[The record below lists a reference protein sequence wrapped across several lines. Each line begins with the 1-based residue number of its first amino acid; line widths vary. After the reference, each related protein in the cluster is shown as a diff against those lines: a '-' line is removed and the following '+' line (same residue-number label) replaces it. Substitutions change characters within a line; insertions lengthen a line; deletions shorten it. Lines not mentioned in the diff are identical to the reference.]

1 MRISRV
7 FFSKTNKKQKQL
19 ILWKPLSVAQVNSV
33 TDDNIDLLLEV
44 PSIIF

>member
-7 FFSKTNKKQKQL
+7 IFSKTNKKQKQL

-33 TDDNIDLLLEV
+33 SDDNIDLLLEV